1 MRAVRRFLVRLTA
14 SATRQRDEERLR
26 EELEE
31 HLALHT
37 AENVRAGLSPAEARR
52 QAVLKFGAVEAVKEH
67 YRDEQGLPFLEN
79 LSRDVRYALRQLRK
93 APLFAV
99 TATLSLAMGIGANTT
114 IFTLVDRVLLRA
126 LPVSDPE
133 QLVFVTDQRSATGR
147 TPRFSY
153 PFYAALRDNTV
164 LDGVAARFSMY
175 VTAVINDSAD
185 RVSGELVSG
194 NYFNVVGA
202 GTRIGRPLTPDDD
215 RTPGAHPVAVISDGY
230 WRSSFGSD
238 PAVLGRGIRVN
249 NHTFTII
256 GVAARGFTGTEVGLP
271 TDIWLPMMM
280 QREVGRDLLTNGS
293 TNWIEMIGRLKPGA
307 SLDRAG
313 AELTAYLDSHEQ
325 ATPARLPGGER
336 RRLMLLPGE
345 KGNSPVRRELGPAL
359 RVLIVLT
366 ALALVLTCINV
377 ASLLVVRSVTRE
389 KEIAVRLALGARRSH
404 LIRQCLT
411 ETLVLAALGG
421 TAGLLMAPWA
431 VDLLVASQPYQLG
444 LDATVDMGV
453 FMFGLAAWIVTGLL
467 VGLAP
472 ILASSKVGLGQV
484 SSNQSAAMRGP
495 RRRATVHDVIVAC
508 QIAVSLVMLIG
519 AGLFVRSLQ
528 SLSSLEPGFRA
539 DHLLLISADPGSA
552 GYDTHRLERF
562 WRDTLDRVG
571 QVGGVESVSL
581 AKLVPLAPGRQRQP
595 VFNVPLGRALEI
607 DTNAVGPRYF
617 HTLGIPLL
625 RGREFGEEDRKTSR
639 PVVIVN
645 ERMAQ
650 MFWPNQDP
658 LGKEMPV
665 GPPGSPLAEIVGIVK
680 DAKYRDLREDA
691 GPILYFPAFQRRST
705 DALTLHVRATS
716 DPSALAGTIRREMQA
731 LDAQLPVF
739 GVRTLEDQLDG
750 FFAPTRQAAVLT
762 GGFGILALLL
772 SGIGVYGV
780 TALAVSRQTHDI
792 GIRMALGA
800 EPHQIAFAMGR
811 RGISLV
817 VVGLTLGLVGSV
829 AFTRVA
835 TALLYGVTATDSATF
850 AAMSALLAVVSLA
863 AIYIPA
869 RAATRLDAIAA
880 IRSS

>member
-1 MRAVRRFLVRLTA
+1 
-14 SATRQRDEERLR
+14 
-26 EELEE
+26 
-31 HLALHT
+31 
-37 AENVRAGLSPAEARR
+37 
-52 QAVLKFGAVEAVKEH
+52 VEAIKED
-67 YRDEQGLPFLEN
+67 YREGQGLPFFDGLQPD
-79 LSRDVRYALRQLRK
+79 LCYAVRQVRR
-93 APLFAV
+93 APFV
-99 TATLSLAMGIGANTT
+99 TAMATLSLAIGIGANAA
-114 IFTLVDRVLLRA
+114 IFTLVDRVLLQS
-126 LPVSDPE
+126 LPVSDPHE
-133 QLVFVTDQRSATGR
+133 LVFVTDQRSR
-147 TPRFSY
+147 RERSPRFSY
-153 PFYAALRDNTV
+153 PFYATLRDTTALN
-164 LDGVAARFSMY
+164 GVAARFVLPVNVS
-175 VTAVINDSAD
+175 TDEQAV
-185 RVSGELVSG
+185 RPRGELVSG
-194 NYFNVVGA
+194 NYFSLLGA
-202 GTRIGRPLTPDDD
+202 GMQLGRPLTAADDL
-215 RTPGAHPVAVISDGY
+215 TPGAHPVAVISDGF
-230 WRSSFGSD
+230 WRRNFESD
-238 PAVLGRGIRVN
+238 PAVLGRSVRIN

-256 GVAARGFTGTEVGLP
+256 GIAAPGFTGTEVGLP
-271 TDIWLPMMM
+271 TDVWLPMMM
-280 QREVGRDLLTNGS
+280 QREVGRDLLTSAS
-293 TNWIEMIGRLKPGA
+293 TNWVEMIGRLKSGV
-307 SLDRAG
+307 SLERAG
-313 AELTAYLDSHEQ
+313 DELTAYLDSREQ
-325 ATPARLPGGER
+325 ATPAPLPGGER
-336 RRLMLLPGE
+336 RRLMLLPGD
-345 KGNSPVRRELGPAL
+345 KGNSPARRELGPAL
-359 RVLIVLT
+359 RVLIILT

-377 ASLLVVRSVTRE
+377 ASLLVVRSVARE

-404 LIRQCLT
+404 LIRQCLA

-431 VDLLVASQPYQLG
+431 VGLLVASQPYQQG
-444 LDATVDMGV
+444 LDASVDMRV
-453 FMFGLAAWIVTGLL
+453 FMFGIAAWIVTGLL

-472 ILASSKVGLGQV
+472 ILASTKVGLAQV
-484 SSNQSAAMRGP
+484 SSNQAAAMRGL

-519 AGLFVRSLQ
+519 AGLFVQSLQ
-528 SLSSLEPGFRA
+528 RLSSLEPGFRA

-552 GYDTHRLERF
+552 GYDAHRLERF

-571 QVGGVESVSL
+571 QVRGVQSVSL

-595 VFNVPLGRALEI
+595 VFNVPLGQSLEI

-617 HTLGIPLL
+617 YTLGIPLL
-625 RGREFGEEDRKTSR
+625 RGREFGEEDGKTSR

-650 MFWPNQDP
+650 MYWPNQDP

-665 GPPGSPLAEIVGIVK
+665 GPPGAPLAEIVGIVK

-691 GPILYFPAFQRRST
+691 GPMLYLPAFQRRST

-716 DPSALAGTIRREMQA
+716 DPRALAGTIRREMQA

-780 TALAVSRQTHDI
+780 TALAVSRQTQDI

-817 VVGLTLGLVGSV
+817 VVGLTLGLVVSA
-829 AFTRVA
+829 AFTRIA

-850 AAMSALLAVVSLA
+850 AAMSALLAVVSLT

-869 RAATRLDAIAA
+869 RAATRVDAITA
-880 IRSS
+880 IRCS